1 MIIESMNTEVK
12 HIESVPGRAKR
23 ARALAALGDP
33 TRLGVMELLSVQ
45 DLSPDVLAAALE
57 VSGNLLAHHLKVLEA
72 EGLIVRTHSQ
82 SDRRRIYVQA
92 VDGVLDALL
101 PQATVFEVPR
111 VVFVCTH
118 NSARSVLAEAI
129 WRESSDVP
137 SASAGTHPAEQINP
151 QAQEVARRSGLTLD
165 GAIPRSL
172 DTVVQ
177 PDDLVV
183 SVCDSV
189 NEELSPFTQAHV
201 HWSIPDPAA
210 IGTDDAFTDAVEE
223 LRDRISLLAPRVHRL
238 RTSSELKALA

>member
-1 MIIESMNTEVK
+1 MIIESMTTEVK
-12 HIESVPGRAKR
+12 HTESVPSRAQR

-57 VSGNLLAHHLKVLEA
+57 VPGNLLAHHLKVLEA
-72 EGLIVRTHSQ
+72 EGLVVRTHSQ

-92 VDGVLDALL
+92 VDGVLDSLL
-101 PQATVFEVPR
+101 PQSSVFEVPR

-137 SASAGTHPAEQINP
+137 SASAGTHPAAQVNP
-151 QAQEVARRSGLTLD
+151 RAQEAAQRFGLALD
-165 GAIPRSL
+165 SALPRSL

-189 NEELSPFTQAHV
+189 NEELSPFANAHV

-210 IGTDDAFTDAVEE
+210 IGTDDAFSDAVEE
-223 LRDRISLLAPRVHRL
+223 LRERISLLAPRVHR
-238 RTSSELKALA
+238 RRISPQRKAHA

>member
-1 MIIESMNTEVK
+1 MSTEVK
-12 HIESVPGRAKR
+12 HSEEAPSREQR

-33 TRLGVMELLSVQ
+33 TRLGVMELLCVQ

-92 VDGVLDALL
+92 VDGVLDSLL
-101 PQATVFEVPR
+101 PQSSTFEVPR

-129 WRESSDVP
+129 WRETSDVP
-137 SASAGTHPAEQINP
+137 AASAGSHPAERINVR
-151 QAQEVARRSGLTLD
+151 AGEAAERIGLTLTSKSPQ
-165 GAIPRSL
+165 AIE
-172 DTVVQ
+172 DVVR

-189 NEELSPFTQAHV
+189 NEELAPFANPHV

-210 IGTDDAFTDAVEE
+210 VGTDAAFNIAVDE
-223 LRDRISLLAPRVHRL
+223 LRERITLLAPRVR
-238 RTSSELKALA
+238 RGRVTTQRKARA